1 MASGETGNGE
11 LKIRQVTIRT
21 VDGSVLQGKVNLG
34 VEDRV
39 SDLFTKTQDRFVVLF
54 DAVYSG
60 GAGKV
65 MVVNKDHMVWIEPED
80 N

>member
-1 MASGETGNGE
+1 MASENVKSDE
-11 LKIRQVTIRT
+11 LKVRQVTIRT

-39 SDLFTKTQDRFVVLF
+39 SDLFTSKQDRFVVLF

-60 GAGKV
+60 GSGKV
-65 MVVNKDHMVWIEPED
+65 MVVNKDHIVWIEPED
-80 N
+80 E